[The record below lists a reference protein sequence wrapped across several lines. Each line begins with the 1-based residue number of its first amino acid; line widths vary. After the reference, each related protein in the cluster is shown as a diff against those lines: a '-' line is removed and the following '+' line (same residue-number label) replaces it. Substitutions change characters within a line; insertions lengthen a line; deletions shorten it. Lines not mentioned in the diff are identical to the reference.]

1 MTRNGFTILAI
12 ILIGLIPALA
22 AAEISVD
29 LKLDR
34 SEMILTDSV
43 QLVVSVSGSR
53 DTGAEPVIQGLENFR
68 VNPGGTSSRIEF
80 INGKMSS
87 GMEYT
92 YFIQPRQTGTY
103 QIGPASVQINGK
115 TYSSNRAALRVL
127 KPDADQR
134 ADGGPI
140 FLKAELSNQT
150 VYVEEQTVYTLK
162 LYLRRNVRNINLNL
176 PETEHL
182 AFKQLAKPVEYRST
196 QGGQEYQVIEVRYAV
211 VPSKAGTFQ
220 IEPAQMSMTVLEPR
234 PRSNRGFLD
243 DPFST
248 FSSGRPLTVAGDSLQ
263 LTVRS
268 LPTEGKPADFSGL
281 VGKFTM
287 WSKLEPVT
295 LKAGESATLTVAVS
309 GQGNINRIP
318 DLKMPELDHIK
329 VYADQPVLESSPD
342 PAGQRGSKTMKW
354 ALVPERDGRLE
365 IPPVTVS
372 FFDTENQTYKTLRSS
387 VYTLAVLPG
396 EKEKMTVSE
405 TGSTAPNGE
414 GSVKHAVKELGRDIF
429 PVHTAMQDFKTADRL
444 QLEGWLLAAMF
455 GLPLILYLGALG
467 GLKLGRRSA
476 AGQADARAKKAAREF
491 FRHYRRGRLTYSE
504 LLEQIRD
511 YLNHRFGLSYGSL
524 TAQESGRILSAKG
537 VGAGTVEKMQTVV
550 QQIEN
555 AAYTGKGQEPAAIET
570 DLVPLIKKIEKECR

>member
-1 MTRNGFTILAI
+1 MTRSVFIIIASILVS
-12 ILIGLIPALA
+12 LIPALA
-22 AAEISVD
+22 TADISVD

-34 SEMILTDSV
+34 SEMNLSDSV

-53 DTGAEPVIQGLENFR
+53 DTGSEPVIQGLENFR
-68 VNPGGTSSRIEF
+68 VNPGGSSSRIEF

-92 YFIQPRQTGTY
+92 YFIQPRQTGTF

-115 TYSSNRAALRVL
+115 NYKSSRAALRVV

-134 ADGGPI
+134 AGSSPV
-140 FLKAELSNQT
+140 FLKAELSNPA

-162 LYLRRNVRNINLNL
+162 LYLSRNVRNINLNL

-182 AFKQLAKPVEYRST
+182 AFKQLAKPVDYRST

-220 IEPAQMSMTVLEPR
+220 IEPAQMSMTVLEPQR
-234 PRSNRGFLD
+234 RSNRGFFD

-263 LTVRS
+263 LTVRP
-268 LPTEGKPADFSGL
+268 LPAEGKPADFSGL
-281 VGKFTM
+281 VGKFVM
-287 WSKLEPVT
+287 WSKLEPAT
-295 LKAGESATLTVAVS
+295 LKTGESATLTVAVS

-318 DLKMPELDHIK
+318 DLKMPALDHIK

-354 ALVPERDGRLE
+354 ALVPEKDGQLGV
-365 IPPVTVS
+365 PPLTVS
-372 FFDTENQTYKTLRSS
+372 FFDTANRTYKTLRSAG
-387 VYTLAVLPG
+387 YTLAVLPG
-396 EKEKMTVSE
+396 EKEKMTASAS
-405 TGSTAPNGE
+405 GSAAPNGE
-414 GSVKHAVKELGRDIF
+414 GAVKHAVKELGRDIF
-429 PVHTAMQDFKTADRL
+429 PVHTAVQDFKTADRL
-444 QLEGWLLAAMF
+444 QLEGWLLAVMF
-455 GLPLILYLGALG
+455 GLPLIVYLGTLG

-491 FRHYRRGRLTYSE
+491 FRHYRRGPLTYSQ

-524 TAQESGRILSAKG
+524 TAQESGRILSSNG
-537 VGAGTVEKMQTVV
+537 VGAATVEKMQTVV
-550 QQIEN
+550 QKIEN
-555 AAYTGKGQEPAAIET
+555 AAYTGRGQEPAAVET